1 MTIEIIRP
9 ADRDAWLACRRK
21 DVTASVAAA
30 LLDAHPYTTPYS
42 LWAEKTGRLSPDDEE
57 TEAMERGNLM
67 EPVAVAMVRKR
78 HPDWTVVYENDR
90 AYYRDPEKRIGAT
103 PDAFLDRPDRFGT
116 GNMQI
121 KSASEEAFEKYWL
134 DHDTGEVIPPLWIAV
149 QAITEAQ
156 LTGCSWAV
164 VALVVL
170 TRRGALRLYVIDI
183 PIHLRLWNRLIAK
196 VSLFWSMVASGAEP
210 EPDWMR
216 DGATVLDVY
225 RDSTPDRRD
234 LTSRADLDDMLVVY
248 ATALEEAAK
257 HSAIAS
263 QLRPQVIRAL
273 GNAEAGFTERFSFTA
288 RTSHRAGHVVPPTS
302 TRVLRVKPRENI
314 NASF

>member
-1 MTIEIIRP
+1 MSIEIIRP
-9 ADRDAWLACRRK
+9 ADRQAWLACRGK

-30 LLDAHPYTTPYS
+30 LFDIHPYTTPYS
-42 LWAEKTGRLSPDDEE
+42 LWAEKTGRASPDDEE

-78 HPDWTVVYENDR
+78 YPDWTVTYENDR
-90 AYYRDPEKRIGAT
+90 AYYRFAEARIGAT
-103 PDAFLDRPDRFGT
+103 PDAFLERPDRFGT

-134 DHDTGEVIPPLWIAV
+134 DHETDEVVPPLWIAV

-170 TRRGALRLYVIDI
+170 TRRGTLKLYIIDI
-183 PIHLRLWNRLIAK
+183 PIRLKLWTRLVAK
-196 VSLFWSMVASGAEP
+196 VDAFWSMVDSGAEP

-216 DGATVLDVY
+216 DGAVVLDVY

-234 LTSRADLDDMLVVY
+234 LTSDLALDAMVLEYRQARA
-248 ATALEEAAK
+248 AEASHKKVADE
-257 HSAIAS
+257 I
-263 QLRPQVIRAL
+263 RPRIIRAL
-273 GNAEAGFTERFSFTA
+273 GNAEIGETANWQLSA
-288 RTSHRAGHVVPPTS
+288 RTSHRSGHTVPPTS
-302 TRVLRVKPRENI
+302 TRVLRVTPRENLS
-314 NASF
+314 ASF